1 MATSVS
7 AATASATL
15 VGVKG
20 ARQFQGCFDVIPFKV
35 SLLDASLP
43 AGASQADI
51 TVLGAALGDFVFL
64 APTID
69 PVNTF
74 LVGYVASA
82 NTVTVVIVSQEEVDA
97 VSTWQTTAKQV
108 NGFILKPKANV
119 FDAVA

>member
-15 VGVKG
+15 VGGVSP
-20 ARQFQGCFDVIPFKV
+20 RQFQGTFDVIPFKV

-43 AGASQADI
+43 AGSSQADI
-51 TVLGAALGDFVFL
+51 TVPGAALGDFVFL

-69 PVNTF
+69 PVNTH
-74 LVGYVASA
+74 LIGYVASA
-82 NTVTVVIVSQEEVDA
+82 NTVTVVIRSQEEVDA
-97 VSTWQTTAKQV
+97 VTTWATTAKQV

-119 FDAVA
+119 FDQVA